1 MTYKLK
7 EKSGLFVKSRK
18 LSVNGKT
25 LYVSRIFW
33 SIALTAAGVIMIIPF
48 VWMLSAAFKRPL
60 DVFEYPIRWIP
71 AYWYPNNFIKVWNP
85 QFHMLKAYWNSLK
98 ISTII
103 TVGALFTS
111 ALAGYAF
118 AKIKFRGRNGLFL
131 LYLATMMIPI
141 QVTMIP
147 KFILFDQIGLL
158 NTHGALILP
167 GVFTA
172 LGTFLMRQ
180 AYMQLPDALS
190 EAALI
195 DGANEFQI
203 WSRIVTPLVKPTM
216 ASLALLV
223 FMGNWNN
230 YEEPLIFLRDRNLF
244 TIPLSLNTFMDE
256 HIADYGLVMAAA
268 ASALVPVILVF
279 VFAQKYFV
287 KGLTAGAVKG

>member
-1 MTYKLK
+1 MLANK
-7 EKSGLFVKSRK
+7 KSKRNKIKS
-18 LSVNGKT
+18 NGMKT
-25 LYVSRIFW
+25 TRIFW
-33 SIALTAAGVIMIIPF
+33 SILLSGIGIIMIIPF
-48 VWMLSAAFKRPL
+48 AWMLSAAFKRPL
-60 DVFEYPIRWIP
+60 DVFEYPIKWIP
-71 AYWYPNNFIKVWNP
+71 EYWYPNNFEKVWNP
-85 QFHMLKAYWNSLK
+85 QYNMLRAYWNSFK
-98 ISTII
+98 ISTLI
-103 TVGALFTS
+103 TVGALLTS
-111 ALAGYAF
+111 SLAGYAF

-131 LYLATMMIPI
+131 LYLATMMIPV

-147 KFILFDQIGLL
+147 KFILFDQADLL
-158 NTHGALILP
+158 NTHWALILP

-180 AYMQLPDALS
+180 AYMQIPNELS
-190 EAALI
+190 EAAII

-230 YEEPLIFLRDRNLF
+230 YEEPLIFLRDRELF
-244 TIPLSLNTFMDE
+244 TIPLALNTFMDE

-279 VFAQKYFV
+279 IFAQRYFI

>member
-1 MTYKLK
+1 MLADNKK
-7 EKSGLFVKSRK
+7 KRIHIKS
-18 LSVNGKT
+18 NGMRT
-25 LYVSRIFW
+25 TRIFW
-33 SIALTAAGVIMIIPF
+33 SIVLTVIGIIMIIPF
-48 VWMLSAAFKRPL
+48 AWMLSAAFKRPL
-60 DVFEYPIRWIP
+60 DVFEYPIKWIP
-71 AYWYPNNFIKVWNP
+71 EYWYPNNFEKVWNP
-85 QFHMLKAYWNSLK
+85 QYHMLRAYWNSFK

-103 TVGALFTS
+103 TVGALLTS
-111 ALAGYAF
+111 SLAGYAF

-131 LYLATMMIPI
+131 LYLATMMIPV

-147 KFILFDQIGLL
+147 KFILFDQADIL
-158 NTHGALILP
+158 NTHWSLILP

-180 AYMQLPDALS
+180 AYMQIPNELS
-190 EAALI
+190 EAAII

-203 WSRIVTPLVKPTM
+203 WARIVTPLVKPTM

-230 YEEPLIFLRDRNLF
+230 YEEPLIFLRDRELF
-244 TIPLSLNTFMDE
+244 TIPLALNTFMDE

-279 VFAQKYFV
+279 IFAQKYFI